1 MKQITMIE
9 ERTLEELEKE
19 VNSELGFLYEKGY
32 PVESVNISTTFDE
45 GIPERL
51 ATITFT
57 VPNEN

>member
-32 PVESVNISTTFDE
+32 PVESVNISTTIDD
-45 GIPERL
+45 GITERL
-51 ATITFT
+51 ATIIYV